1 MLVMQSPVGFMLE
14 MEGNTEI
21 TEQSLT
27 AEQL

>member
-14 MEGNTEI
+14 MEANTES